1 MPKETLTMIDIVL
14 DDRDNTSSRASSCT
28 GSRNHYLEEILS
40 HAGLTWQSRS
50 PSSFAHDGGDPS
62 SPSVLVLAGGG
73 GSGSGP
79 FDLQTREHIAS
90 LVRSGMALVA
100 TGGTWGLDDLLG
112 ASGHA
117 PVVEGF
123 VGDLD
128 PSHPVVQGLT
138 SSLHVFGGMIL
149 RATSGTAIARLFDAT
164 RTHSMGDAIVIRQVG
179 KGVTVAIGPDIPASV
194 LHIQLGR
201 TIHEDGVPA
210 PDGTAAI
217 DEGILKTDD
226 GVVLDWEHDR
236 KQSILD
242 EAIADCPGKHETYP
256 KGDTP
261 WFAQPTADELRALL
275 LNAIHWAAAAS
286 GHILPALAAWPRQL
300 TAIGLI
306 SHDSDGNL
314 DAGAR
319 TTLDVLAQANI
330 NSTWCHIWGPK
341 YPSQY
346 DPSTFELIRNAGHEL
361 ALHYNSLDSDGGSW
375 GREHLATQAAFVRNE
390 AGVDGFMSNKNHY
403 LRWEGQ
409 VEFFH
414 WLAGEGIQ
422 ADQCKGPSKK
432 GNVGYPHGSCQPWF
446 PLDTATGEF
455 IDVLEIPL
463 QFQDLWLT
471 TPAYMGRQTIAQ
483 AIKHHGVAH
492 FLFHQVH
499 IHTKPEVAQALLAAV
514 ETGRGMGLEWWT
526 SAQIN
531 DWERQRRAIQ
541 LSTSAEADGRLRLTI
556 TCPAP
561 VSGATI
567 MLPMP
572 LDDGG
577 TAALT
582 LDGASGR
589 TAATT
594 VANLPALEITLD
606 LPAGETILDLTAV
619 PAAAKSAFHNP
630 VSD

>member
-1 MPKETLTMIDIVL
+1 MIDIVL

-28 GSRNHYLEEILS
+28 GSRNHNHYLEEILS

-50 PSSFAHDGGDPS
+50 PSSFAHDGDDPS

-73 GSGSGP
+73 GSGP

-112 ASGHA
+112 VSPLEAVA
-117 PVVEGF
+117 EGF
-123 VGDLD
+123 VGDLN

-138 SSLHVFGGMIL
+138 SSLHVFGGVTL
-149 RATSGTAIARLFDAT
+149 HATSGTAIARLFDAT
-164 RTHSMGDAIVIRQVG
+164 RTHSTGDAIVIHQVG

-236 KQSILD
+236 ERSIL
-242 EAIADCPGKHETYP
+242 EATIADCPGKHENYP
-256 KGDTP
+256 DGDTP
-261 WFAQPTADELRALL
+261 WFAQPIADELRALL
-275 LNAIHWAAAAS
+275 LNAIHWTAAAC
-286 GHILPALAAWPRQL
+286 GHTLPALAAWPHKL
-300 TAIGLI
+300 PAVGLI

-346 DPSTFELIRNAGHEL
+346 DPSTFELIRAAGHEL

-390 AGVDGFMSNKNHY
+390 AGAANFTSNKNHY

-471 TPAYMGRQTIAQ
+471 TLAYMGRQTIAQ

-499 IHTKPEVAQALLAAV
+499 IHTKPEVAQALLATV

-526 SAQIN
+526 CAQIN
-531 DWERQRRAIQ
+531 NWERQRRSIRIDAKYDDSNSVRVIVTTPTAI
-541 LSTSAEADGRLRLTI
+541 
-556 TCPAP
+556 
-561 VSGATI
+561 SGATI
-567 MLPMP
+567 AIPFPFERSDAVTITSQGTP
-572 LDDGG
+572 L
-577 TAALT
+577 
-582 LDGASGR
+582 SSIR
-589 TAATT
+589 TRH
-594 VANLPALEITLD
+594 ANLPALLVELD
-606 LPAGETILDLTAV
+606 LGSGETVLEMHQTDPSIA
-619 PAAAKSAFHNP
+619 
-630 VSD
+630 